1 VNAVL
6 PLLLSVPMCL
16 PCVAQAPS
24 ATPQDPP
31 TLDPNAPRQP
41 MPLPIAFACRR
52 NGRAIEVDGSLVDWP
67 ELPAIDLQ
75 DMRQL
80 SGTSGGAWRSPAD
93 CSAVAFLLW
102 DGDHLWFAASVKDEW
117 HRALD
122 PNSIALLETP
132 VADSIL
138 LSIDPLR
145 DTRSFGPDPRRAD
158 DSEFW
163 LSEEASHEV
172 MRWDRYRGTARVL
185 DDARLVVSHD
195 REQGI
200 TTYEAQLP
208 WKALLPLGKEPK
220 AGLAFDLQLV
230 VSDFDESTDPMPQT
244 RIGWTFGC
252 GVTADAALLGT
263 AMLLDDGGE
272 LKQGLPTAPD
282 RLAIEVEERLQP
294 AWWKS
299 IADAMQQLP
308 PQIHDGKE
316 APEAC
321 GGLRRLELLQRL
333 DDEIARHP
341 RVDFVE
347 FCQRVHRRMSREVAA
362 AEQRGLPF
370 FWDLRSQQLAEVA
383 ATAPP
388 KRGFALSRLPQG
400 GWLVRAEKQSFLVD
414 PAGADIATRFWA
426 GSEFVLL
433 TESLD
438 MSRRNDQLLLR
449 MAEGDAQRP
458 FYAHIAFHLPRLLMN
473 DMPLIAP
480 GQTVRQANGAEI
492 EALGEKRDD
501 GQVAFGMG
509 YRVDLPGPHRIV
521 FCGPSLRPE
530 DLPVGRIDALVLS
543 PRNPQAVEIAQK
555 AVPDLIVIEDAF
567 GCFVLPN
574 AARVDLRIAHRL
586 QKDLL
591 PLKSILLAPGETWAI
606 SRP

>member
-1 VNAVL
+1 MNALL

-24 ATPQDPP
+24 TNPQDPP

-67 ELPAIDLQ
+67 ELPAIDMQ

-132 VADSIL
+132 IADSIL

-145 DTRSFGPDPRRAD
+145 DTRSLGPDPGRAD

-185 DDARLVVSHD
+185 DDARIVVSHD

-220 AGLAFDLQLV
+220 AGLSFDLQLV

-252 GVTADAALLGT
+252 GVTADAALFGT
-263 AMLLDDGGE
+263 AMLLDDDGE
-272 LKQGLPTAPD
+272 LKQGLPIAPD

-299 IADAMQQLP
+299 IADALQQVP

-321 GGLRRLELLQRL
+321 GGLRRFELLQRL
-333 DDEIARHP
+333 DYEIARQP

-347 FCQRVHRRMSREVAA
+347 FCQRVHRRMAREVAA

-370 FWDLRSQQLAEVA
+370 FWDIRSQQLAEVA

-480 GQTVRQANGAEI
+480 GQVVRQANGAEI

-501 GQVAFGMG
+501 GQVAFCMG

-530 DLPVGRIDALVLS
+530 DLPSGRIDALVLS

-555 AVPDLIVIEDAF
+555 AAPDLVVIEDAF

-586 QKDLL
+586 QKAVL
-591 PLKSILLAPGETWAI
+591 PLKSILLAPGETWVI